1 MRAEISIKINIA
13 IAKAQKAVKTIMPL
27 VAESTMDNLFFMT
40 PPLSYLKYLS
50 IQIAQSNLAF
60 TGHLYP
66 AASVASI

>member
-40 PPLSYLKYLS
+40 PP
-50 IQIAQSNLAF
+50 
-60 TGHLYP
+60 
-66 AASVASI
+66 